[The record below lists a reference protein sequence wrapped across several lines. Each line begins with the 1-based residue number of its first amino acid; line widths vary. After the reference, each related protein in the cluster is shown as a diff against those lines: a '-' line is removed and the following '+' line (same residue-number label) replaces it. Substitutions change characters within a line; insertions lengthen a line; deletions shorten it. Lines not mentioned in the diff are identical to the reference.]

1 MRLHE
6 EHVLFL
12 MIDIQERLFPHIY
25 ESSKLE
31 ENCQKLLKGIAAL
44 NLPLLVT
51 EQYVKGLGPTI
62 PTLKA
67 LISKHH
73 PLEKVSFSCCDDD
86 SIAKELR
93 DSKKQSIII
102 FGIEAHV
109 CILQT
114 ALDLLEKNYHVVI
127 VEDCVASRKESDK
140 RIALS
145 RLSQEGVRM
154 TSYESI
160 LLELC
165 RYSGTERFKA
175 ISKIIK

>member
-1 MRLHE
+1 MRIYE
-6 EHVLFL
+6 TYTLFI
-12 MIDIQERLFPHIY
+12 MVDIQERLFPHIY
-25 ESSKLE
+25 QHEVLK
-31 ENCQKLLKGIAAL
+31 ENCIKLIKGIDAL
-44 NLPLLVT
+44 KIPLIVT

-62 PTLKA
+62 PELK
-67 LISKHH
+67 LLVEEHQTF
-73 PLEKVSFSCCDDD
+73 EKSAFSCADDTQILD
-86 SIAKELR
+86 AIKE
-93 DSKKQSIII
+93 SKRQTIIL

-127 VEDCVASRKESDK
+127 IEDCISSRKQNDK
-140 RIALS
+140 KVAVQ
-145 RLSQEGVRM
+145 RLIQEGVRF

-165 RYSGTERFKA
+165 RYSGTERFKT